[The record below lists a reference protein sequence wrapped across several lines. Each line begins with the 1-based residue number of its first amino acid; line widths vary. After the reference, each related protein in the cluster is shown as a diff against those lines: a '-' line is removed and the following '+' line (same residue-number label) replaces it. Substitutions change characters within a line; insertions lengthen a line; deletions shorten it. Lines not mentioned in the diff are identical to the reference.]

1 MGDRQSLDMKGI
13 TRPKTTKETAEI
25 AYRIPGGQ
33 WKRRIFQQEKSSGVF
48 FRGAWTLDEFIE
60 HLLEDG
66 AEIRWGDA
74 R

>member
-1 MGDRQSLDMKGI
+1 MKGI
-13 TRPKTTKETAEI
+13 TRQKPEENTAEI

-33 WKRRIFQQEKSSGVF
+33 WKRRIFRQEKTSGVF
-48 FRGAWTLDEFIE
+48 CRGAWTLDEFIE
-60 HLLEDG
+60 HLLDDG

>member
-1 MGDRQSLDMKGI
+1 MKE
-13 TRPKTTKETAEI
+13 TPRPAATNKTAEI
-25 AYRIPGGQ
+25 AYRIPGGS
-33 WKRRIFQQEKSSGVF
+33 WKRRIFRQDISSGVF

-60 HLLEDG
+60 HLLDDG